1 MTLEK
6 WEDGKDLKDL
16 TEEQN
21 KQAYDLLDPET
32 QKEAIEL
39 LDIYA
44 KARRYHTT
52 KKKLYQVL
60 LNNQTYLEYQRYEQ
74 ELNEALE
81 RAKELSKKLLPDG
94 VYTCEGY
101 RFKKSTSNK
110 ITRTW
115 DIEKIRAQKWAS
127 AVIIEAVDEKVFKA
141 LAKTIPD
148 PESYYTETAKSYPTY
163 SLEKEPSDE

>member
-1 MTLEK
+1 MSLEK
-6 WEDGKDLKDL
+6 WEESKDLR
-16 TEEQN
+16 EEQS
-21 KQAYDLLDPET
+21 KQYYDLLDPET

-44 KARRYHTT
+44 KAKRYHTI
-52 KKKLYQVL
+52 KKKLYQEL
-60 LNNQTYLEYQRYEQ
+60 LENETYLEYQRYESN
-74 ELNEALE
+74 LNEALE

-110 ITRTW
+110 KTRIW
-115 DIEKIRAQKWAS
+115 DIEKIRTQKWAS
-127 AVIIEAVDEKVFKA
+127 AVIIEAVDEQVFKA